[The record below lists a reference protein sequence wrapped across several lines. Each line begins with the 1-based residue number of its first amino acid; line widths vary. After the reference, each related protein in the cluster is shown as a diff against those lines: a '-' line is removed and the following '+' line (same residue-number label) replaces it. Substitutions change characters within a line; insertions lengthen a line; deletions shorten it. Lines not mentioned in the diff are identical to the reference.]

1 MMKGDNMHWGTYGY
15 GWGMGFGWMGMLLFW
30 GLLIAGTVYFI
41 RTAVKKETTCVKE
54 ESALEILKKRF
65 AKGEITKD
73 DFTRMKDDLAKS

>member
-15 GWGMGFGWMGMLLFW
+15 GWGMGFGWIGMLLFW
-30 GLLIAGTVYFI
+30 GLLIAG
-41 RTAVKKETTCVKE
+41 VKE